1 MVSEKQVNF
10 YRKWENWILPLLF
23 TLALL
28 LFTSLRFDYYYSLN
42 DDVLMKDILAG
53 VYTGVP
59 ESRNVQMLYPLSL
72 LLSLLVKVFHTS
84 YVYGIFL
91 CLCQFG
97 SLYLIL
103 YRSMRY
109 GKKTVGKVLLCLLES
124 LLFAGLLL
132 PHLVFVQYTV
142 TSGLLGAAGIFWF
155 LTGEAAACPGMQA
168 RSGKENGW
176 GCFVKRNLPAV
187 LLCVLAFLLRPE
199 MMMLLLPLA
208 SVAGLWKWGMER
220 PVFTRY
226 NAFCYVGVF
235 SLILIGLLLG
245 EVSNTAAYGSGE
257 WKEFFRL
264 FDARTEV
271 YDFKTE
277 TILKFEEN
285 QEFYTSLGLDET
297 QGALL
302 ENYNYGIDD
311 SIDAALMEKISG
323 YSREKEGYF
332 GKTLK
337 EGIWLYKAR
346 LQNMP
351 GLDFDAAVEMPF
363 LLTEAALAVLLLLT
377 AFLKRRAGVIWQL
390 LAFGGVRSILWMYL
404 ILRNRVPERISHPLY
419 TVEIVMLAALLFMYL
434 TKNGAAD
441 EAAQEELEKVHNP
454 YRWLNPVF
462 VTAALLLVT
471 ALSILPR
478 TFARTVQEYAARE
491 EINRTDIASRAY
503 YQSHPENLFLADVY
517 STVKF
522 SEKMFRDGE
531 CVLGNYDL
539 LGGWLCKS
547 PLAEKKLK
555 AFGYASLGQALLEGE
570 NVYLVAETGQ
580 SLDWLTD
587 YFGRRGTVLRA
598 EPKEVIG
605 AADSGLV
612 IYSLHREEEVND

>member
-1 MVSEKQVNF
+1 MVSEKQVKF

-208 SVAGLWKWGMER
+208 CVAGVWKWGMER

-404 ILRNRVPERISHPLY
+404 ILRNRVPERISHPL
-419 TVEIVMLAALLFMYL
+419 
-434 TKNGAAD
+434 
-441 EAAQEELEKVHNP
+441 
-454 YRWLNPVF
+454 
-462 VTAALLLVT
+462 
-471 ALSILPR
+471 
-478 TFARTVQEYAARE
+478 
-491 EINRTDIASRAY
+491 
-503 YQSHPENLFLADVY
+503 
-517 STVKF
+517 
-522 SEKMFRDGE
+522 
-531 CVLGNYDL
+531 
-539 LGGWLCKS
+539 
-547 PLAEKKLK
+547 
-555 AFGYASLGQALLEGE
+555 
-570 NVYLVAETGQ
+570 
-580 SLDWLTD
+580 
-587 YFGRRGTVLRA
+587 
-598 EPKEVIG
+598 
-605 AADSGLV
+605 
-612 IYSLHREEEVND
+612 

>member
-1 MVSEKQVNF
+1 MASEKQVKF

-28 LFTSLRFDYYYSLN
+28 LFTGLRFDYYYSLN

-84 YVYGIFL
+84 FVYGIFL

-97 SLYLIL
+97 SLYLIM

-109 GKKTVGKVLLCLLES
+109 GKKTVGKILLCLLES

-142 TSGLLGAAGIFWF
+142 TSGLLGAVGIFWF
-155 LTGEAAACPGMQA
+155 LTGEATACPDMQT
-168 RSGKENGW
+168 RSGKEKGR
-176 GCFVKRNLPAV
+176 GCFAKKNLPAV

-199 MMMLLLPLA
+199 MMLLLLPLA
-208 SVAGLWKWGMER
+208 CVAGLWKWGMER
-220 PVFTRY
+220 PVFTKH
-226 NAFCYVGVF
+226 NTFCYVGVF

-271 YDFKTE
+271 YDFKTKA
-277 TILKFEEN
+277 ILKFDEN

-311 SIDAALMEKISG
+311 SIDAALMEKISE
-323 YSREKEGYF
+323 YSGEKEGYF

-363 LLTEAALAVLLLLT
+363 LLTEAALVVLLLLT

-390 LAFGGVRSILWMYL
+390 LVFGGVRSILWMYL

-419 TVEIVMLAALLFMYL
+419 AAEIVMLAALLFMYL
-434 TKNGAAD
+434 TGNAADGVAREGAA
-441 EAAQEELEKVHNP
+441 KVHNP

-462 VTAALLLVT
+462 ATAALLFVT

-478 TFARTVQEYAARE
+478 TFARTAQEYAARE
-491 EINRTDIASRAY
+491 EINRTDIAARAY
-503 YQSHPENLFLADVY
+503 YQSHAENLYLADVY

-531 CVLGNYDL
+531 CSLGNYDL

-555 AFGYASLGQALLEGE
+555 AFGYTSLGQALLEGK

-587 YFGRRGTVLRA
+587 YFGSRGSVLRTEA
-598 EPKEVIG
+598 EEVIG
-605 AADSGLV
+605 AEDSGLV
-612 IYSLHREEEVND
+612 IYSLRREEEVND

>member
-1 MVSEKQVNF
+1 MAFEKRVKF
-10 YRKWENWILPLLF
+10 YHKWENWILPLLF

-28 LFTSLRFDYYYSLN
+28 LFTGLRFDYYYSLN

-72 LLSLLVKVFHTS
+72 LLSLLVKVFRTS
-84 YVYGIFL
+84 FVYGIFL

-109 GKKTVGKVLLCLLES
+109 GKKTTGKVILCLLES

-155 LTGEAAACPGMQA
+155 LTGERAMCSDVQT
-168 RSGKENGW
+168 RSGKERGR
-176 GCFVKRNLPAV
+176 GSYIKGNLPAV

-199 MMMLLLPLA
+199 MMLLLLPLA
-208 SVAGLWKWGMER
+208 CVAGLWKWGAER
-220 PVFTRY
+220 PVFTKH
-226 NAFCYVGVF
+226 NAFCYIGVF

-257 WKEFFRL
+257 WKEFFCL

-277 TILKFEEN
+277 AILKFDEN

-311 SIDAALMEKISG
+311 GIDAALMEKISE

-346 LQNMP
+346 IQNMP

-363 LLTEAALAVLLLLT
+363 LLTEAALVVLLLLT

-390 LAFGGVRSILWMYL
+390 LVFGGVRSILWMYL

-419 TVEIVMLAALLFMYL
+419 AAEIVMLAALLFMYL
-434 TKNGAAD
+434 TGTAADGAAR
-441 EAAQEELEKVHNP
+441 EGAAKVPNP

-462 VTAALLLVT
+462 VTAALLFVT

-478 TFARTVQEYAARE
+478 TFDRTAQEYAARE
-491 EINRTDIASRAY
+491 EINRTDIAARAY
-503 YQSHPENLFLADVY
+503 YQSHPENLYLADVY

-531 CVLGNYDL
+531 CRLGNYDL

-555 AFGYASLGQALLEGE
+555 AFGYTSLGQALLEGE

-580 SLDWLTD
+580 SLGWLTD
-587 YFGRRGTVLRA
+587 YFGRRGTVLRTEA
-598 EPKEVIG
+598 EEVIG
-605 AADSGLV
+605 AEDSGLV
-612 IYSLHREEEVND
+612 IYSLRREEEVND